1 MLAGFVQFE
10 TVRNSGTT
18 SFIRPDRFETRGSH
32 AGPRVGERAYLHER
46 DGSTD
51 TRSGLP
57 KLADPKRLLSI
68 RVATSVLAAWK
79 ARARGG
85 QGVAAFAKRSQRST
99 RVPAMKKARIDV
111 RKLTGG
117 TGRALDDLLPGKVQW
132 IAHNYNHLHEA
143 PTVFYAVA
151 LSLAMIGQ
159 GDGLNAM
166 LGWAY
171 VGLRIVHSLVQ
182 ALWNR
187 ITVRFLLFV
196 LSSLVLIMLVVHLL
210 LAVFGR

>member
-1 MLAGFVQFE
+1 MIGMEILK
-10 TVRNSGTT
+10 
-18 SFIRPDRFETRGSH
+18 P
-32 AGPRVGERAYLHER
+32 
-46 DGSTD
+46 
-51 TRSGLP
+51 
-57 KLADPKRLLSI
+57 
-68 RVATSVLAAWK
+68 VAVLAAWTM
-79 ARARGG
+79 
-85 QGVAAFAKRSQRST
+85 VMFLWMYFTS
-99 RVPAMKKARIDV
+99 VPAMKKARIDV
-111 RKLTGG
+111 GNLTGG

-187 ITVRFLLFV
+187 IPVRFLLFV
-196 LSSLVLIMLVVHLL
+196 LSSIALIALVVHLV

>member
-1 MLAGFVQFE
+1 MIGMEILK
-10 TVRNSGTT
+10 
-18 SFIRPDRFETRGSH
+18 P
-32 AGPRVGERAYLHER
+32 
-46 DGSTD
+46 
-51 TRSGLP
+51 
-57 KLADPKRLLSI
+57 
-68 RVATSVLAAWK
+68 VAVLAAWTM
-79 ARARGG
+79 
-85 QGVAAFAKRSQRST
+85 VMWLWMYVT

-111 RKLTGG
+111 GNLTGG

-187 ITVRFLLFV
+187 IAVRFLLFV
-196 LSSLVLIMLVVHLL
+196 LSSIALIALVVHLV